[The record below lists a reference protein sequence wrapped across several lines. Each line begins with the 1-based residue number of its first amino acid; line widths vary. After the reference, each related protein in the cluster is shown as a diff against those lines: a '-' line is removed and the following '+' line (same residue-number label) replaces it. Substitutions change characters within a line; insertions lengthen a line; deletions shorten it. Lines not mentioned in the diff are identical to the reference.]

1 MSCSAKLVVMSSTTG
16 EKLGPWSPGI
26 SSAIPERYLPLA
38 TIYRSENVFTSLQQ
52 ARELA
57 DFTGLAPHALVRFR
71 PERLIVHEVLIRV
84 MADLSV
90 PDGKVYEDLGI
101 NFRRM
106 VGTILSKYVAPERVS
121 IVSAFDDVCETASR
135 VFLAEFEAA
144 LKGESAGMDAPVRGP
159 GQAGW
164 LSRLFGGNLTP
175 RASSSPPESRHSRE
189 DELAARWQAA
199 ATAARDP
206 AEAAAYRSLLHTLA
220 GIVGKR
226 GQLVGDAELLSGLAL
241 RDFSNGFG
249 SKYVGERLTALIHTA
264 ARQEGFKILPA
275 QDKPVIMNVKGA
287 SAAGKSTL
295 RPLQK
300 HLTEVLGLE
309 WTDFALISPDI
320 FRKYLL
326 DYGSLDEATRYAG
339 SLSGHEI
346 EIVDLK
352 LDDYMAAKA
361 ARGDM
366 PHLLIDRFRFDSF
379 SPQSDD
385 AQGGRLLTRFGDVV
399 YMFFM
404 ITPPEDT
411 VERAWYRGQQV
422 GRYKAVDDLLFHNIE
437 AFSGMPN
444 LFFTWALRDGKQV
457 HYEFLDNSVKK
468 GERPRTVAFGCNGEI
483 SIFDISALLNVDRYK
498 RVNVDAGSRDE
509 VFPSPDDMAPARN
522 AGFLKECFRRLH
534 GVRLADQSTG
544 EVYAWIEQGVA
555 VAVNRAV
562 LKRALRKPAVREA
575 LGVVMPALIED
586 AGSLEQRQDVLD
598 SSDPHTLGAWGGRG

>member
-1 MSCSAKLVVMSSTTG
+1 MSETIS
-16 EKLGPWSPGI
+16 ENLGPWSPGI

-38 TIYRSENVFTSLQQ
+38 TVYRPENVATSLQQ

-57 DFTGLAPHALVRFR
+57 DFTGLSPHCLVAFR

-84 MADLSV
+84 MAELSV

-106 VGTILSKYVAPERVS
+106 VGIIVSKYVGPERVA
-121 IVSAFDDVCETASR
+121 IVAAFNQVCETAKQ
-135 VFLAEFEAA
+135 VFLTQFEAA
-144 LKGESAGMDAPVRGP
+144 LT
-159 GQAGW
+159 GQAVTVETPSGGVRQGGW
-164 LSRLFGGNLTP
+164 LSRLFGRGSAANK
-175 RASSSPPESRHSRE
+175 SSGAAQSRQTRE
-189 DELAARWQAA
+189 EELADRWQKIA
-199 ATAARDP
+199 ATSADP
-206 AEAAAYRSLLHTLA
+206 AECAAYQSMLRTLA
-220 GIVGKR
+220 IIVGRR
-226 GQLVGDAELLSGLAL
+226 GRLVGDAVLLSELAL
-241 RDFSNGFG
+241 RDFSNGYG
-249 SKYVGERLTALIHTA
+249 SKFIGERLSGLIHTA
-264 ARQEGFKILPA
+264 AHAEGFKLLPA
-275 QDKPVIMNVKGA
+275 QEKPVIMNVKGA

-295 RPLQK
+295 RPQQK
-300 HLTEVLGLE
+300 HLVEVLGLD

-346 EIVDLK
+346 EMVDLK

-379 SPQSDD
+379 SPQTDE

-411 VERAWYRGQQV
+411 VERAWHRGQQV

-437 AFSGMPN
+437 AFSGMPD

-468 GERPRTVAFGCNGEI
+468 GDRPRTVAFGFNGEI
-483 SIFDISALLNVDRYK
+483 NIFDIPAMVNVDRYK
-498 RVNVDAGSRDE
+498 RVNVEAGARDE
-509 VFPSPDDMAPARN
+509 VFPRSDEMSPARN
-522 AGFLKECFRRLH
+522 VGFLKECFRRLRT
-534 GVRLADQSTG
+534 VRLAEQTTG
-544 EVYAWIEQGVA
+544 EVYAWIEQGAA
-555 VAVNRAV
+555 VAVNPAA
-562 LKRALRKPAVREA
+562 LNRALKTADVREA
-575 LGVVMPALIED
+575 LTAVMPSLMDDQE
-586 AGSLEQRQDVLD
+586 SLELRREVLD
-598 SSDPHTLGAWGGRG
+598 SNDPHTLGAWGGASES

>member
-1 MSCSAKLVVMSSTTG
+1 M
-16 EKLGPWSPGI
+16 
-26 SSAIPERYLPLA
+26 PLA
-38 TIYRSENVFTSLQQ
+38 TIYRPENVSNTLKQ

-57 DFTGLAPHALVRFR
+57 DFTGLAPHSLMRFR

-106 VGTILSKYVAPERVS
+106 VGTILSRYVAPERAN
-121 IVSAFDDVCETASR
+121 IVAAFDELCETAR
-135 VFLAEFEAA
+135 QLFATQFEAA
-144 LKGESAGMDAPVRGP
+144 LTGDPAGKEPVAREADQG
-159 GQAGW
+159 GW
-164 LSRLFGGNLTP
+164 LSWLIGGT
-175 RASSSPPESRHSRE
+175 RAGTNAPGPAQDHDSRE

-199 ATAARDP
+199 ATASDDP
-206 AEAAAYRSLLHTLA
+206 AETSAYQSLSRILAA
-220 GIVGKR
+220 IVGKR
-226 GQLVGDAELLSGLAL
+226 GRLVGDAELLSGLAL
-241 RDFSNGFG
+241 RDFSNGYG
-249 SKYVGERLTALIHTA
+249 SRFIGEQLTALVHTA
-264 ARQEGFKILPA
+264 ASAEGFKVLPA
-275 QDKPVIMNVKGA
+275 QEKPVIMNVKGA

-295 RPLQK
+295 RPQQK

-326 DYGSLDEATRYAG
+326 DYASLDEAIRYAG
-339 SLSGHEI
+339 SLTGHEI

-379 SPQSDD
+379 SPQANE

-404 ITPPEDT
+404 ITPPEET
-411 VERAWYRGQQV
+411 VERAWFRGQQV
-422 GRYKAVDDLLFHNIE
+422 GRYKAVDDLLYHNIE
-437 AFSGMPN
+437 AFSGMPG
-444 LFFTWALRDGKQV
+444 LFFTWALREGKQV

-468 GERPRTVAFGCNGEI
+468 GDRPRTIAFGFNGDI
-483 SIFDISALLNVDRYK
+483 NIFDIPAMLNVDRYR
-498 RVNVDAGSRDE
+498 RVNVEAASRED
-509 VFPSPDDMAPARN
+509 VFPSPDDMLPARN
-522 AGFLKECFRRLH
+522 CGFLKQCFRELH
-534 GVRLADQSTG
+534 AVRLADQASG

-555 VAVNRAV
+555 VAVNRAA
-562 LKRALRKPAVREA
+562 LKRALKTSDVREA
-575 LGVVMPALIED
+575 LAAVMPALVED
-586 AGSLEQRQDVLD
+586 ADSLDQRREVLACE
-598 SSDPHTLGAWGGRG
+598 DPHTLGAWGGRS

>member
-1 MSCSAKLVVMSSTTG
+1 MSDAPS
-16 EKLGPWSPGI
+16 EKPGPWSPGI

-38 TIYRSENVFTSLQQ
+38 TIYRPENVSTTLQQ

-57 DFTGLAPHALVRFR
+57 DFTGLAPHSLMRFR

-106 VGTILSKYVAPERVS
+106 VGIILSKYVAPERAA
-121 IVSAFDDVCETASR
+121 IVAGFDGLCETAR
-135 VFLAEFEAA
+135 QVFVSQFDAA
-144 LKGESAGMDAPVRGP
+144 LTGDLAGVELVVREA
-159 GQAGW
+159 GQGGW
-164 LSRLFGGNLTP
+164 LSRLIGGTKAGTLAPGPALT
-175 RASSSPPESRHSRE
+175 HDSRE
-189 DELAARWQAA
+189 DELAARWLAA
-199 ATAARDP
+199 ATTSDDP
-206 AEAAAYRSLLHTLA
+206 AETAAYQSLSRTLA
-220 GIVGKR
+220 AIVGKR
-226 GQLVGDAELLSGLAL
+226 GRLVGDAELLSGLAL
-241 RDFSNGFG
+241 RDFSNGYG
-249 SKYVGERLTALIHTA
+249 SRFIGEQLTKLVHSA
-264 ARQEGFKILPA
+264 ARAEGFKVLPA
-275 QDKPVIMNVKGA
+275 REKPVIMNVKGA

-295 RPLQK
+295 RPQQK
-300 HLTEVLGLE
+300 HLAEVLGLD

-326 DYGSLDEATRYAG
+326 DYASLDEAIRYAG
-339 SLSGHEI
+339 SLTGHEI

-379 SPQSDD
+379 SPQANE

-411 VERAWYRGQQV
+411 VERAWFRGQQV
-422 GRYKAVDDLLFHNIE
+422 GRYKAVDDLLYHNIE
-437 AFSGMPN
+437 AFSGMPG
-444 LFFTWALRDGKQV
+444 LFFTWALREGKQV

-468 GERPRTVAFGCNGEI
+468 GDRPRTIAFGFNREI
-483 SIFDISALLNVDRYK
+483 NIFDIPAMLNVDRYR
-498 RVNVDAGSRDE
+498 RVNVEAGSREE
-509 VFPSPDDMAPARN
+509 VFPSADEMSPARN
-522 AGFLKECFRRLH
+522 SGFLKQCFRELH
-534 GVRLADQSTG
+534 AVRLADQASG

-562 LKRALRKPAVREA
+562 LKRALKTSDVREA
-575 LGVVMPALIED
+575 LAVVMPALIED
-586 AGSLEQRQDVLD
+586 ADGLDQRREVLD
-598 SSDPHTLGAWGGRG
+598 FEDPHTLGAWGGRA

>member
-1 MSCSAKLVVMSSTTG
+1 MRVSETIS

-38 TIYRSENVFTSLQQ
+38 TVYRSENVATSLQK

-57 DFTGLAPHALVRFR
+57 DFTGLSPQSLVEFR

-84 MADLSV
+84 MAELSV
-90 PDGKVYEDLGI
+90 PDGQVYEDLGI

-106 VGTILSKYVAPERVS
+106 VGTIISKYVGPERAA
-121 IVSAFDDVCETASR
+121 IVAAFDDICDTAR
-135 VFLAEFEAA
+135 QVFVAQFKAA
-144 LKGESAGMDAPVRGP
+144 LT
-159 GQAGW
+159 GQAIASEQPGGEAGRGGW
-164 LSRLFGGNLTP
+164 LSRLFGGTGKAHSTSSHTAKP
-175 RASSSPPESRHSRE
+175 RQTRE
-189 DELAARWQAA
+189 QELAGTWKQIA
-199 ATAARDP
+199 ATSPDP
-206 AEAAAYRSLLHTLA
+206 AECAAYDSMLRVLA
-220 GIVGKR
+220 VVVGKR
-226 GQLVGDAELLSGLAL
+226 GRLVGDGELLSELAL
-241 RDFSNGFG
+241 RDFSNGYG
-249 SKYVGERLTALIHTA
+249 SKFIGDRLSGIIKTA
-264 ARQEGFKILPA
+264 ARAEGFKLLPA
-275 QDKPVIMNVKGA
+275 QEKPVIMNVKGA

-295 RPLQK
+295 RPQLK
-300 HLTEVLGLE
+300 HLVEVLGLD

-379 SPQSDD
+379 SPQANE

-404 ITPPEDT
+404 ITPPEET
-411 VERAWYRGQQV
+411 VERAWHRGLQV
-422 GRYKAVDDLLFHNIE
+422 GRYKAVDDLLYHNIE

-468 GERPRTVAFGCNGEI
+468 GDRPRTVAFGFNGEI
-483 SIFDISALLNVDRYK
+483 NILDIAAMVNVDRYK
-498 RVNVDAGSRDE
+498 RVNVEASSRDE
-509 VFPSPDDMAPARN
+509 VFPHPDELLAEKN
-522 AGFLKECFRRLH
+522 TGFLKECCRRLRI
-534 GVRLADQSTG
+534 VKMAEQNTG
-544 EVYAWIEQGVA
+544 EVYAWIEQGAA
-555 VAVNRAV
+555 VAVNTVV
-562 LKRALRKPAVREA
+562 LNRALKCADVREA
-575 LGVVMPALIED
+575 LTSVMPSLLED
-586 AGSLEQRQDVLD
+586 QESLERRRETLD
-598 SSDPHTLGAWGGRG
+598 SNDPHTLGAWGGRN

>member
-1 MSCSAKLVVMSSTTG
+1 MNDAPS
-16 EKLGPWSPGI
+16 EKTGPWSPGI

-38 TIYRSENVFTSLQQ
+38 TIYRPENVSTTLQQ

-57 DFTGLAPHALVRFR
+57 DFTGLAPHALVAFR

-106 VGTILSKYVAPERVS
+106 VGIILSKYVASERVA
-121 IVSAFDDVCETASR
+121 IVAAFDTLCDTARQLIVTQLETA
-135 VFLAEFEAA
+135 LAAGPAVTEPGGREA
-144 LKGESAGMDAPVRGP
+144 GEG
-159 GQAGW
+159 GW
-164 LSRLFGGNLTP
+164 WSRLLGRARNSAVSP
-175 RASSSPPESRHSRE
+175 RPAQGHEARE

-199 ATAARDP
+199 AAASDDP
-206 AEAAAYRSLLHTLA
+206 AEAAAYKSLSRTLA
-220 GIVGKR
+220 VVVGKR
-226 GQLVGDAELLSGLAL
+226 GRLVGDVGLLSDLAL
-241 RDFSNGFG
+241 RQFSNGYG
-249 SKYVGERLTALIHTA
+249 SRFIGDQLTDLVHTA
-264 ARQEGFKILPA
+264 ARAEGFKVLPA
-275 QDKPVIMNVKGA
+275 QEKPVIMNVKGA

-295 RPLQK
+295 RPQQK
-300 HLTEVLGLE
+300 HLTEVLGLD

-326 DYGSLDEATRYAG
+326 DYGSLDEAIRYAG
-339 SLSGHEI
+339 SLTGHEI

-352 LDDYMAAKA
+352 LDNYMADKA

-379 SPQSDD
+379 APQANE

-411 VERAWYRGQQV
+411 VERAWFRGQQV

-437 AFSGMPN
+437 AFSGMPG
-444 LFFTWALRDGKQV
+444 LFFTWALREGKQV

-468 GERPRTVAFGCNGEI
+468 GDRPRTIAFGFNREI
-483 SIFDISALLNVDRYK
+483 NIFDIPAMLNVDRYK
-498 RVNVDAGSRDE
+498 RVNVEAASRDE
-509 VFPSPDDMAPARN
+509 VFPSPEDMSPALN
-522 AGFLKECFRRLH
+522 SGFLKECFGRLDA
-534 GVRLADQSTG
+534 VRLADQASG
-544 EVYAWIEQGVA
+544 EVYAWIEQGSA
-555 VAVNRAV
+555 VAVNRAG
-562 LKRALRKPAVREA
+562 LKRALRKKDVNEA
-575 LGVVMPALIED
+575 LDAVMPALVKD
-586 AGSLEQRQDVLD
+586 ADGLEQRHETLD
-598 SSDPHTLGAWGGRG
+598 FDDPHTLGAWGGRTP

>member
-1 MSCSAKLVVMSSTTG
+1 MNDAHS
-16 EKLGPWSPGI
+16 EKPGPWSPGI

-38 TIYRSENVFTSLQQ
+38 TIYRPENVSNTLQQ

-57 DFTGLAPHALVRFR
+57 DFTGLAPHSLMRFR

-106 VGTILSKYVAPERVS
+106 VGIILSRYVAPERAN
-121 IVSAFDDVCETASR
+121 IVAAFDELCETAR
-135 VFLAEFEAA
+135 QLFATQFEAA
-144 LKGESAGMDAPVRGP
+144 LTGDPPGKEPVAREADQG
-159 GQAGW
+159 GW
-164 LSRLFGGNLTP
+164 LSRLIGGT
-175 RASSSPPESRHSRE
+175 RAGTNAPGPAQDHDSRE

-199 ATAARDP
+199 ATASDDP
-206 AEAAAYRSLLHTLA
+206 AETAAYQSLSRILA
-220 GIVGKR
+220 AIVGKR
-226 GQLVGDAELLSGLAL
+226 GRLVGDAELLSGLAL
-241 RDFSNGFG
+241 RDFSNGYG
-249 SKYVGERLTALIHTA
+249 SRFIGEQLTALVHTA
-264 ARQEGFKILPA
+264 ASAEGFKVLPA
-275 QDKPVIMNVKGA
+275 QEKPVIMNVKGA

-295 RPLQK
+295 RPQQK
-300 HLTEVLGLE
+300 HLTEVLGLD

-326 DYGSLDEATRYAG
+326 DYASLDEAIRYAG
-339 SLSGHEI
+339 SLTGHEI

-379 SPQSDD
+379 SPQANE

-411 VERAWYRGQQV
+411 VERAWFRGQQV
-422 GRYKAVDDLLFHNIE
+422 GRYKAVDDLLYHNIE
-437 AFSGMPN
+437 AFSGMPG
-444 LFFTWALRDGKQV
+444 LFFTWALREGKQV

-468 GERPRTVAFGCNGEI
+468 GDRPRTIAFGFNGDI
-483 SIFDISALLNVDRYK
+483 NIFDIPAMLNVDRYR
-498 RVNVDAGSRDE
+498 RVNVEAASRED
-509 VFPSPDDMAPARN
+509 VFPSPDDMLPARN
-522 AGFLKECFRRLH
+522 CGFLKQCFRELH
-534 GVRLADQSTG
+534 AVRLADQASG

-555 VAVNRAV
+555 VAVNRAA
-562 LKRALRKPAVREA
+562 LKRALKTSDVREA
-575 LGVVMPALIED
+575 LAAVMPALVED
-586 AGSLEQRQDVLD
+586 ADSLDQRREVLD
-598 SSDPHTLGAWGGRG
+598 CEDPHTLGAWGGRS